1 MGDLVKADFAAI
13 TAFGST
19 QATTAA
25 QIAGAAGIDSA
36 TALASAVPVFGL
48 IGQDF
53 LIAFAQAQANYLLS
67 TAEIAAVHG
76 QTAASAFAGVAAYES
91 TDLASAI
98 SFALKSL

>member
-1 MGDLVKADFAAI
+1 MGDLVKAEFAEI

-19 QATTAA
+19 EAATAA
-25 QIAGAAGIDSA
+25 QVAGAAAADSA
-36 TALASAVPVFGL
+36 AALASAVPVFGL

-76 QTAASAFAGVAAYES
+76 QTAAAAYSGVALYES
-91 TDLASAI
+91 TELASAI
-98 SFALKSL
+98 SFAVNSL

>member
-1 MGDLVKADFAAI
+1 MADLIKADFASI

-19 QATTAA
+19 EAGTAA
-25 QIAGAAGIDSA
+25 QIAGAAASDSA
-36 TALASAVPVFGL
+36 AALASAVPVFGL

-76 QTAASAFAGVAAYES
+76 QTAAAAFAGVAAYES
-91 TDLASAI
+91 TELAGAI
-98 SFALKSL
+98 SFALESL